1 MTADAFQE
9 ALGQTPFEPFRV
21 RLPDGRALPVEHP
34 ELVFITP
41 TRRMVF
47 IFKPGSDYRD
57 WVDLMLVRDLEP
69 IVTARKK
76 KRPQRALPPGTRA
89 REA

>member
-9 ALGQTPFEPFRV
+9 ALDQTPFEPFRV

-47 IFKPGSDYRD
+47 IFMPGSDYFHR
-57 WVDLMLVRDLEP
+57 VDLMLVSDLEP
-69 IVTARKK
+69 MLTERKK
-76 KRPQRALPPGTRA
+76 KRR
-89 REA
+89 